1 MNDLDKIRQSINEI
15 DLEIIKQFEKRM
27 SMSKLVAEYKIENN
41 KPIYDKKREEA
52 LIKKNITLLNN
63 KDLEEYYFEV
73 LQAFLKVSKD
83 YQQRIVKG
91 E

>member
-1 MNDLDKIRQSINEI
+1 MNDLDKIRQNINEI

-41 KPIYDKKREEA
+41 KPIFDKEREEA
-52 LIKKNITLLNN
+52 LIKKNIALLNN